1 MAGKSLDENLN
12 DRQLKFAKEYC
23 LDLNKTQAAIRAG
36 YSDKHARSY
45 GSLLYANPNIKAK
58 IEELLQEQLMPKSEI
73 LRRLE
78 SIADQTD
85 PEDIKDAI
93 NRERNRI
100 RALEL
105 LGKYHLLF
113 TDNNKPQ
120 DINVNVQVDGLE
132 NLLSKVYG
140 SNDDNSDD

>member
-1 MAGKSLDENLN
+1 MDGILN
-12 DRQLKFAKEYC
+12 DRQLKFAVEYC
-23 LDLNKTQAAIRAG
+23 VDFNKTQAAIRAG

-58 IEELLQEQLMPKSEI
+58 IEQLLQEQLMPKSEI

-78 SIADQTD
+78 AIADKDD
-85 PEDIKDAI
+85 PDDVKDAI

-113 TDNNKPQ
+113 DGNTPAQ
-120 DINVNVQVDGLE
+120 TINVHIDGFE
-132 NLLSKVYG
+132 DMLSKLYG
-140 SNDDNSDD
+140 NDNKTKES